1 MIDWTTA
8 ILILA
13 GVVGGI
19 VNAVA
24 GGATLVT
31 FPALLATGLN
41 PVAANIANAIAVSPG
56 HLLAVLADRR
66 SLPVLDRQLCLL
78 LLLSA
83 AGGLAG
89 AGLLL
94 VIPDRLFTLP
104 IPALI
109 AGATLL
115 FALAPRIARTADR
128 SASTDHGAKRREAG
142 LLALTAIYGGF
153 FGAGLGII
161 LTAILS
167 LSEPHNI
174 RRIKAVKNLLASVV
188 AIAANLFFLLRGAVH
203 WPSAFPVL
211 LGAIAGGYA
220 GGHLVRILPVNI
232 VRAIVLTAGA
242 AMTVAYAVKYWT
254 F

>member
-1 MIDWTTA
+1 MIDWTTV

-24 GGATLVT
+24 GGATLIT

-66 SLPVLDRQLCLL
+66 SLRVLDRHLYLL

-94 VIPDRLFTLP
+94 IIPDRLFTMP

-115 FALAPRIARTADR
+115 FALAPRIVRTADSR
-128 SASTDHGAKRREAG
+128 ESRHHGAKRREAG
-142 LLALTAIYGGF
+142 LLAFTAIYGGF

-167 LSEPHNI
+167 LSEPHDI

-188 AIAANLFFLLRGAVH
+188 AVAANLFFLLRGAVH
-203 WPSAFPVL
+203 WPLALPML
-211 LGAIAGGYA
+211 LGAIVGGYA
-220 GGHLVRILPVNI
+220 GGHLVRVLPANV
-232 VRAIVLTAGA
+232 VRGVVLTAGA
-242 AMTVAYAVKYWT
+242 VMSIVYAFKYWI
-254 F
+254 

>member
-1 MIDWTTA
+1 MLDWTTA

-24 GGATLVT
+24 GGATLIT
-31 FPALLATGLN
+31 FPALLATGLP

-66 SLPVLDRQLCLL
+66 SLPVLDRHLYLL

-94 VIPDRLFTLP
+94 IIPDRLFTLP

-115 FALAPRIARTADR
+115 FALAPRIAKAADR
-128 SASTDHGAKRREAG
+128 SAGTGNGAKRREAG

-167 LSEPHNI
+167 LSEPHDI
-174 RRIKAVKNLLASVV
+174 RRIKAVKNLLASTV

-203 WPSAFPVL
+203 WSSAFPML
-211 LGAIAGGYA
+211 LGAIVGGYA
-220 GGHLVRILPVNI
+220 GGHLVRVLPANV
-232 VRAIVLTAGA
+232 VRGVVLTAGA
-242 AMTVAYAVKYWT
+242 VMSIVYAFKYWI
-254 F
+254 

>member
-1 MIDWTTA
+1 MIDWTTV

-24 GGATLVT
+24 GGATLIT
-31 FPALLATGLN
+31 FPALLATGLP

-56 HLLAVLADRR
+56 HLLAVLADRP
-66 SLPVLDRQLCLL
+66 SLPVFDRHLYLL

-83 AGGLAG
+83 VGGLAG

-94 VIPDRLFTLP
+94 IIPDRLFTLP

-115 FALAPRIARTADR
+115 FALAPRVGKAADR
-128 SASTDHGAKRREAG
+128 SASTDNGAKRREAG

-167 LSEPHNI
+167 LSEPHDI

-188 AIAANLFFLLRGAVH
+188 AVAANLFFLLRGAVH
-203 WPSAFPVL
+203 WPSAFPML
-211 LGAIAGGYA
+211 LGAIVGGYA
-220 GGHLVRILPVNI
+220 GGHLVRVLPANV
-232 VRAIVLTAGA
+232 VRGVVLTAGSV
-242 AMTVAYAVKYWT
+242 MSIVYAFKYWI
-254 F
+254 

>member
-13 GVVGGI
+13 GVIGGI

-24 GGATLVT
+24 GGATLIT
-31 FPALLATGLN
+31 FPALLATGLP

-66 SLPVLDRQLCLL
+66 SLPVLDRHLYLL

-94 VIPDRLFTLP
+94 IIPDRLFTMP

-115 FALAPRIARTADR
+115 FALAPRIARTADSR
-128 SASTDHGAKRREAG
+128 ESRHHGAKRRETG

-167 LSEPHNI
+167 LSEPHDI

-188 AIAANLFFLLRGAVH
+188 AVAANLFFLLRGAVH
-203 WPSAFPVL
+203 WPLALPMLF
-211 LGAIAGGYA
+211 GAIVGGYA
-220 GGHLVRILPVNI
+220 GGHLVRVLPANV
-232 VRAIVLTAGA
+232 VRGVVLTAGA
-242 AMTVAYAVKYWT
+242 VMSIVYAFKYWI
-254 F
+254 

>member
-24 GGATLVT
+24 GGATLIT
-31 FPALLATGLN
+31 FPVLLATGLP
-41 PVAANIANAIAVSPG
+41 PVAANISNAIAVSPG
-56 HLLAVLADRR
+56 HLLAVIADRR
-66 SLPVLDRQLCLL
+66 SLRALDCHLSLL

-83 AGGLAG
+83 LGGLAG

-94 VIPDRLFTLP
+94 IIPERAFTMP

-115 FALAPRIARTADR
+115 FALAPRIARPADSR
-128 SASTDHGAKRREAG
+128 ERRDHGTKRREAG

-167 LSEPHNI
+167 LSEPHDS
-174 RRIKAVKNLLASVV
+174 RRIKAVKNLLASTV

-203 WPSAFPVL
+203 WPLALPML

-220 GGHLVRILPVNI
+220 GGHLVRVLPANV
-232 VRAIVLTAGA
+232 VRGVVLTAGA
-242 AMTVAYAVKYWT
+242 VMSIVYAFKYWI
-254 F
+254 

>member
-8 ILILA
+8 IMILA
-13 GVVGGI
+13 GVVRGV
-19 VNAVA
+19 VNAVT
-24 GGATLVT
+24 GGATLIT
-31 FPALLATGLN
+31 FPVLLATGLN
-41 PVAANIANAIAVSPG
+41 PVAANIANAMAVSPG

-66 SLPVLDRQLCLL
+66 SLPVLDGHLGLL

-94 VIPDRLFTLP
+94 IIPDRLFTMP

-109 AGATLL
+109 TGATAL
-115 FALAPRIARTADR
+115 FALAPRIARTADSR
-128 SASTDHGAKRREAG
+128 ERRDHGTKRREAG
-142 LLALTAIYGGF
+142 VLALTTIYGGF

-167 LSEPHNI
+167 LSEPHDI
-174 RRIKAVKNLLASVV
+174 HRIKAVKNLLASVV

-203 WPSAFPVL
+203 WPSAIRCFSAPSP
-211 LGAIAGGYA
+211 GGYA
-220 GGHLVRILPVNI
+220 GGHLVRVLPENI
-232 VRAIVLTAGA
+232 VRAVIVAAGA
-242 AMTVAYAVKYWT
+242 AMTI
-254 F
+254 